1 MRTAIMRRFLS
12 LVHIPVRILCIY
24 LVSTTL
30 KVILTKTSVLSNV
43 FLGLA
48 LDKENENDESEKA
61 YNVAARAKASD
72 PLVWQGLITLY
83 EKQAHR
89 KLGEYH
95 DSALHL
101 AGIYME
107 AYVIFS
113 KSLALGLLLIERQ

>member
-1 MRTAIMRRFLS
+1 MRRFLS
-12 LVHIPVRILCIY
+12 LVYSSARAYYTSI
-24 LVSTTL
+24 VSTSL
-30 KVILTKTSVLSNV
+30 KVILTKFSAISNV

-61 YNVAARAKASD
+61 YNVAVVAKASD
-72 PLVWQGLITLY
+72 PLVWQGLISLY
-83 EKQAHR
+83 EKQGYR

-107 AYVIFS
+107 AYVVTS
-113 KSLALGLLLIERQ
+113 RRLALVSILIER

>member
-1 MRTAIMRRFLS
+1 M
-12 LVHIPVRILCIY
+12 
-24 LVSTTL
+24 
-30 KVILTKTSVLSNV
+30 ILTKFSAISNV

-61 YNVAARAKASD
+61 YNAAASAKAND

-83 EKQAHR
+83 EKQAYR

-101 AGIYME
+101 AEIYME
-107 AYVIFS
+107 AYVIIS
-113 KSLALGLLLIERQ
+113 RSLILVVILIER

>member
-1 MRTAIMRRFLS
+1 MRRFCSLCSIFPSVHTIFVILS
-12 LVHIPVRILCIY
+12 TP
-24 LVSTTL
+24 S
-30 KVILTKTSVLSNV
+30 KVILTKFSAISNV

-61 YNVAARAKASD
+61 YNVAARAKAGD

-83 EKQAHR
+83 EKQVDR

-107 AYVIFS
+107 AYVILS
-113 KSLALGLLLIERQ
+113 RSLTSLLILIQRQ